1 MPFKSKAQQRLF
13 FAKMQEGEM
22 SPETVKKWVEETKKM
37 NGGFSKLPEKVEQA
51 QKKAS
56 LYLLANNRRTPHQ
69 KINTLI
75 KTASHNVDCLPIE
88 EWCVLQDMK
97 QYNNLEKENIRLS
110 LLEKN
115 AGVFDKLK
123 ALKDRMAGIG
133 RSIKREID
141 PVTGQLKKVEVTE
154 GKTQRPWIEQLG
166 LQVTGGL
173 TTGFILNKMLNKTP
187 NSVHIHLDANNPEV
201 KKALL
206 QQHLEEHANTYH
218 PTDAAYKV
226 ASIDDVIVEK
236 IPAISKKVV
245 GTLAGLA
252 GFAVKKGYKGIKD
265 FAKSGG
271 KKVSD
276 VVKDHYDL
284 KNLKGIY

>member
-13 FAKMQEGEM
+13 FAKMQKGEIA
-22 SPETVKKWVEETKKM
+22 PEKVKEWVEETKKM
-37 NGGFSKLPEKVEQA
+37 SGGFKGLPDKVEHA

-56 LYLLANNRRTPHQ
+56 LYLLTNNRRTPHQ

-75 KTASHNVDCLPIE
+75 KTASHNVECLPIE
-88 EWCVLQDMK
+88 DWCLLQDMK
-97 QYNNLEKENIRLS
+97 YTDNIERDNIRTS

-115 AGVFDKLK
+115 AGVLDKLK
-123 ALKDRMAGIG
+123 AVKDRMAGIG
-133 RSIKREID
+133 RSIKKEID
-141 PVTGQLKKVEVTE
+141 PATGQLKKLEVTE
-154 GKTQRPWIEQLG
+154 GKTQRPWMEQLG
-166 LQVTGGL
+166 LQVAGGI
-173 TTGFILNKMLNKTP
+173 TTGVILNKMLNRSP

-206 QQHLEEHANTYH
+206 AQKLEEHANDYH
-218 PTDAAYKV
+218 PVDAAYKV
-226 ASIDDVIVEK
+226 ASLDDIIVEK
-236 IPAISKKVV
+236 IPAVSKKVV

-276 VVKDHYDL
+276 VVKDHYEL